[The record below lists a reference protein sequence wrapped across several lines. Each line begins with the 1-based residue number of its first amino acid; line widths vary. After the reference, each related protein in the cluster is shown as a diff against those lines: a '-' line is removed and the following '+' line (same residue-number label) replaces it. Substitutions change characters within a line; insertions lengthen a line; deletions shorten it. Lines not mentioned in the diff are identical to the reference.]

1 MPLATPASLRAPLL
15 AAALAVVA
23 LAAPL
28 GAATYRIHI
37 TRLPDLPTPY
47 QAARVW
53 MQTDTALGETAGVE
67 YFNGFTYARVLG
79 VYDPAGLPPANWRAD
94 IPFQAGGTNVSYQL
108 FTRNQTNV
116 DYGFTGFNWSY
127 QVQAPVPVT
136 SGTFGRIK
144 RLYR

>member
-1 MPLATPASLRAPLL
+1 MPLATPASLRTLVL
-15 AAALAVVA
+15 AAAVALAG

-28 GAATYRIHI
+28 AAATYRIHI
-37 TRLPDLPTPY
+37 TRVPDLPTPY
-47 QAARVW
+47 QTARVW
-53 MQTDTALGETAGVE
+53 MQSDTAFGETAGVE
-67 YFNGFTYARVLG
+67 YFNGVTYAKVLG
-79 VYDPAGLPPANWRAD
+79 VFDASGLPPANWRAD

-108 FTRNQTNV
+108 FTRNQAGV

-136 SGTFGRIK
+136 RGTFGRIK